1 MNQSQREKVMRQIE
15 ALQADGVEQ
24 YHGSLEG
31 MPAAQITRM
40 RREGK
45 LTAILAGIEP
55 GEIEEHRQAQRQQ
68 AADQAKAEL
77 DAAADRYVQATN
89 KAAGTPGW

>member
-15 ALQADGVEQ
+15 ALHADGVEQ
-24 YHGSLEG
+24 YHGSLKG
-31 MPAAQITRM
+31 MPAAQITAM
-40 RREGK
+40 QREGK
-45 LTAILAGIEP
+45 LTAMSAGIEP

-68 AADQAKAEL
+68 EADQAKTEME
-77 DAAADRYVQATN
+77 AAQQRYYQAAN